1 MLGLGNS
8 IITSGAPSEFTI
20 DSLSS
25 AVHWYKFSG
34 TGEGITLNG
43 SDVAQWN
50 DSIGSNHLTQ
60 SDASKQP
67 AYNSGNISFNA
78 ATTIEKLEFTSKVN
92 LLDLTIC
99 VVVDFSG
106 TTPSPSNETLL
117 GSSVG
122 SDADLLRFAA
132 GGGQLQRNRIQVDD
146 VGAGL
151 VDISTDVTDPDYPT
165 TTKYVFTVTRDADG
179 GNGNG
184 LVTMYADE
192 TNKGSGNFNADVSTD
207 NFGIDQ
213 VGAQFASS
221 NSFAGQLSEMVM
233 FNAVLSDADR
243 ALVIQDIKTRNSIS

>member
-8 IITSGAPSEFTI
+8 ISTSAVTSAEFTI

-25 AVHWYKFSG
+25 AIHWYKFSG

-43 SDVAQWN
+43 SSVSQWN
-50 DSIGSNHLTQ
+50 DQIGSNHLTQ
-60 SDASKQP
+60 SSASKQP
-67 AYNSGNISFNA
+67 AYNSGNIEFNNG
-78 ATTIEKLEFTSKVN
+78 TTIHKLEFTTKVN

-99 VVVDFSG
+99 VVVNFNG
-106 TTPSPSNETLL
+106 TTPSNETLL

-122 SDADLLRFAA
+122 GDADLLRFAA

-146 VGAGL
+146 VSAGL
-151 VDISTDVTDPDYPT
+151 ADISTNLADPDYPT

-184 LVTMYADE
+184 EAVMYADE
-192 TNKGSGNFNADVSTD
+192 TNKGTANFSADVSTD

-221 NSFAGQLSEMVM
+221 NHFAGQLSEMVI

>member
-25 AVHWYKFSG
+25 AIHWYKFDDGLSF
-34 TGEGITLNG
+34 NG
-43 SDVAQWN
+43 DNVSQWN
-50 DSIGSNHLTQ
+50 DQIGSNHLTQ
-60 SDASKQP
+60 STASKQP
-67 AYNSGNISFNA
+67 TYNSGNIEFNNGS
-78 ATTIEKLEFTSKVN
+78 TIEKLEFTSKVN

-99 VVVDFSG
+99 VVVNFNG
-106 TTPSPSNETLL
+106 TSPSNETLL

-146 VGAGL
+146 VAAGL
-151 VDISTDVTDPDYPT
+151 VDISTDIADPDYPT

-192 TNKGSGNFNADVSTD
+192 TNKGSGNFNVDVSTD

-213 VGAQFASS
+213 VGSQFASS
-221 NSFAGQLSEMVM
+221 NSFQGKLSEMVI

>member
-8 IITSGAPSEFTI
+8 ITTSGAPSEFTI

-25 AVHWYKFSG
+25 AVHWFKFN
-34 TGEGITLNG
+34 EGITLNG
-43 SDVAQWN
+43 ADVSQW
-50 DSIGSNHLTQ
+50 DDQIGSNHLTQ

-67 AYNSGNISFNA
+67 VYNSGNISFNA

-99 VVVDFSG
+99 LVVDFSG
-106 TTPSPSNETLL
+106 TTPGNETLL

-122 SDADLLRFAA
+122 SDVDLFRFAA
-132 GGGQLQRNRIQVDD
+132 GGNSKRNRLQVDD
-146 VGAGL
+146 VGAG
-151 VDISTDVTDPDYPT
+151 SADVVGAVTFPVT
-165 TTKYVFTVTRDADG
+165 SKYVLTVTRDADG

-184 LVTMYADE
+184 EVVMYENE
-192 TNKGSGNFNADVSTD
+192 TNKGSSNFGVDVSTD

-213 VGAQFASS
+213 VGSQFASS
-221 NSFAGQLSEMVM
+221 NSFKGTLSEMVM
-233 FNAVLSDADR
+233 FNAVLSDDDR